1 MGLKVRDS
9 IKGNYKTAC
18 LVVLLVGLFLIG
30 LNYLLNIFYKTINFN
45 YQIRGIVTIV
55 IIFIVFALLYLG
67 YVNFFLKISRSE
79 KGEVKDFINK
89 PELFLSSFIILIT
102 TFLVFI
108 IGSIFFIVPGVILAI
123 MFSQAPYIAI
133 DNPEL
138 GGLYALK
145 RSVILMKG
153 RKKEYFRYILY
164 YLKPLLRACIV
175 FILYIASLKIT
186 ITHIYLVHILN
197 VLLLSISIILLID
210 FSLIFETAKA
220 VYYNKLIE

>member
-1 MGLKVRDS
+1 
-9 IKGNYKTAC
+9 
-18 LVVLLVGLFLIG
+18 
-30 LNYLLNIFYKTINFN
+30 
-45 YQIRGIVTIV
+45 
-55 IIFIVFALLYLG
+55 
-67 YVNFFLKISRSE
+67 
-79 KGEVKDFINK
+79 
-89 PELFLSSFIILIT
+89 
-102 TFLVFI
+102 
-108 IGSIFFIVPGVILAI
+108 
-123 MFSQAPYIAI
+123 
-133 DNPEL
+133 
-138 GGLYALK
+138 
-145 RSVILMKG
+145 MKG

>member
-102 TFLVFI
+102 TFLAFI

-138 GGLYALK
+138 GGLYA
-145 RSVILMKG
+145 
-153 RKKEYFRYILY
+153 
-164 YLKPLLRACIV
+164 
-175 FILYIASLKIT
+175 
-186 ITHIYLVHILN
+186 
-197 VLLLSISIILLID
+197 
-210 FSLIFETAKA
+210 
-220 VYYNKLIE
+220 